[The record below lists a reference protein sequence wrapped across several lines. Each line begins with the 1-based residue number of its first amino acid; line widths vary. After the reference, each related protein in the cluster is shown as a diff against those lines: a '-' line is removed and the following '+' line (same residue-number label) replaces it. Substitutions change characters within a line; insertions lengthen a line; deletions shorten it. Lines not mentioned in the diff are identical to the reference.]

1 MFTIL
6 FLMPS
11 TAPEGVCGDNGALAG
26 AGEGRRMR
34 MGKVHFCCIR
44 LVKSA
49 GDRQGDGVRRG
60 AWQTKQE
67 EEAEG

>member
-1 MFTIL
+1 MGT
-6 FLMPS
+6 M
-11 TAPEGVCGDNGALAG
+11 EHWRGGGGMQV
-26 AGEGRRMR
+26 
-34 MGKVHFCCIR
+34 GKVHFCCIR